1 MTASQIPEPTRPSTR
16 LERAQQRRAV
26 PAEDSAD
33 RGGIQVI
40 ARAAAILR
48 ALEGEPNGLTLGEL
62 ATRVTLARSTVQR
75 IVKALLDE
83 RLLMTAGPMAGVTLG
98 PMLVRLAAGVTID
111 VVQLAR
117 PYLEMLSRQLDETV
131 DLSMVDG
138 DHALFIDQVVGSQ
151 RLAAVSR
158 IGERFPLHRS
168 ANGKALLAAL
178 AAQQPTLLEVYLR
191 RAEPNAT
198 NAAYDALAADARE
211 IATGLIAFD
220 KDEHTVG
227 VSAVGTWFRDA
238 AGTPY
243 ALSIPVPSV
252 RFDGGRSLI
261 EPLLSTRRQIVTALA
276 SEDPAA

>member
-1 MTASQIPEPTRPSTR
+1 MTASETTLPAPPSNR
-16 LERAQQRRAV
+16 IDRAQQRRSILSDDAN
-26 PAEDSAD
+26 D

-48 ALEGEPNGLTLGEL
+48 ALEGQPNGLTLGEL
-62 ATRVTLARSTVQR
+62 ATRVSLARSTVQR

-111 VVQLAR
+111 VVHIVR
-117 PYLEMLSRQLDETV
+117 PYIELLSRQLDETV
-131 DLSMVDG
+131 DLSMID
-138 DHALFIDQVVGSQ
+138 DDSALFIDQVVGSQ

-158 IGERFPLHRS
+158 IGERFPLHGA
-168 ANGKALLAAL
+168 ANGKALLAA
-178 AAQQPTLLEVYLR
+178 ARAQQPTLAENHLR
-191 RAEPNAT
+191 RADPTAT
-198 NAAYDALAADARE
+198 AAAHGLLARE
-211 IATGLIAFD
+211 LDDIQHSLIAFD

-252 RFDGGRSLI
+252 RFDGGRRLI
-261 EPLLSTRRQIVTALA
+261 EPLLATRRQIVTALA